1 MKVVLVSDF
10 LYSEIPGGAESND
23 DILKGLLEDRKHDVL
38 HKKTNSFNELL
49 ASEEV
54 NADIYIISN
63 FYFISEEAK
72 TFLSDKKYIIIEH
85 DYKFLSTR
93 NPAEHRDCIV
103 PSDKIIHQDF
113 YKGAVKVLVQSQ
125 LQLNI
130 FNKNINLNNLEN
142 FSGNLWAERA
152 LEHLDALSHTNK
164 NGRAAILD
172 DDSWVKGKNASIQFC
187 DRYQIAYDLIPK
199 QEYFNFL
206 TSLSRYSL
214 YVFFPQTPETLSR
227 VTLEAK
233 MMNLSVITNEFTGAY
248 HEDFYSLSGKGLIK
262 KMWDKR
268 DDILDIIEEQLK
280 DGE

>member
-38 HKKTNSFNELL
+38 HKKTSSFNELL

-93 NPAEHRDCIV
+93 NPAEYRDCIA
-103 PSDKIIHQDF
+103 PSD
-113 YKGAVKVLVQSQ
+113 
-125 LQLNI
+125 
-130 FNKNINLNNLEN
+130 KNINLNNLEN